1 MLKDQL
7 EKQQPIVYRAL
18 KNACENDRVMNAYL
32 FSGPYGTM
40 KNEAALLLAQ
50 SIFCTESK
58 GLACEEC
65 NTCRR
70 VKEGLYT
77 DLIILDGKKKAISK
91 EMVDAI
97 QEQFSKTSLEGREG
111 KRVYIIQNAETA
123 SISAQNSM
131 LKFLEEPGKGVTAI
145 LTTDNIGRLLPT
157 IISRC
162 TVLTFTPSS
171 PEEYYRQAVNEGIK
185 EEDAYLLSHIIRDPK
200 ELNPF
205 YESELYQK
213 ALMMLKQF
221 LNIDPYFWDEFLV
234 DWETQWRNSS
244 GDRETAKADN
254 LTLAGAFFDL
264 VRLYAHD
271 VIMHDAKGPA
281 WYHDAV
287 LHAKGDQK
295 QYGKLIIIANEQKDR
310 VNRFNDVHLVMAQ
323 AFSRLEEFKH
333 ELG

>member
-7 EKQQPIVYRAL
+7 KKQQPIVYRAL
-18 KNACENDRVMNAYL
+18 ENALRNDRVMNAYL

-40 KNEAALLLAQ
+40 KDEAALLLAQ
-50 SIFCTESK
+50 SIFCHESD

-70 VKEGLYT
+70 VREGVYT
-77 DLIILDGKKKAISK
+77 DLIILDGKKKAVSK
-91 EMVDAI
+91 EMVDHI
-97 QEQFSKTSLEGREG
+97 QEEFSKTSLEGKEG
-111 KRVYIIQNAETA
+111 RRVYIIQNAETA

-131 LKFLEEPGKGVTAI
+131 LKFLEEPGSGVTAI
-145 LTTDNIGRLLPT
+145 LTTDNINRLLPT

-162 TVLTFTPSS
+162 TVLPFLPMSA
-171 PEEYYRQAVNEGIK
+171 EAYYNEALEAGIPK
-185 EEDAYLLSHIIRDPK
+185 EDAKLISHIIRDPK
-200 ELNPF
+200 EIRPF
-205 YESELYQK
+205 YDSELYEK
-213 ALMMLKQF
+213 AVMMLKQF

-234 DWETQWRNSS
+234 DWETQWRSS
-244 GDRETAKADN
+244 AGDRDKAKADN
-254 LTLAGAFFDL
+254 LTLAAAFFDL
-264 VRLYAHD
+264 IRLFASD
-271 VIMHDAKGPA
+271 VIMHDADGPS

-287 LHAKGDQK
+287 LRAKGSTD

-310 VNRFNDVHLVMAQ
+310 VNRFNDVNLVMAQ